1 MAEWQLL
8 LSDPGSNPAASGLR
22 FKSNVFQITLM
33 AEDHGIFAILQ
44 GFWISVSKFSKT
56 LIKSKTQ

>member
-1 MAEWQLL
+1 MAQMAEWQLL

-44 GFWISVSKFSKT
+44 GF
-56 LIKSKTQ
+56 